1 MVVKFEMKALDAEAR
16 LLSVKQLAEYYK
28 LVRRLSDLLA
38 LEGCT
43 EVEGDDG
50 DDDEAQGL
58 GRAAPNL
65 GPNAKL
71 TECVICCTETSN
83 SILPCDHRICETCE
97 RRWVRKRLMCPFCR
111 TKFRSV
117 REIRNCAWHLSEF
130 SETALRIDLDN
141 LHGQLALFWKTC
153 GYTIA
158 TESRMASY
166 EKAGRRINVVRDE
179 EDDLVVSNA

>member
-1 MVVKFEMKALDAEAR
+1 MVVKFEMKAPDAEAR

-43 EVEGDDG
+43 DVEGD

-58 GRAAPNL
+58 GS
-65 GPNAKL
+65 NATL
-71 TECVICCTETSN
+71 TECIICCTETSN

-130 SETALRIDLDN
+130 SETALRTDLDH

-158 TESRMASY
+158 TESIMASY

-179 EDDLVVSNA
+179 DDDLVVSNA